1 MSSQSRGSSIKAI
14 LLFYTELS
22 LFNVPFS
29 LVVGVLSG
37 NFWIGFN
44 LSLVSGGM
52 MLAVYFYENYRE
64 RYFFYF
70 NKGIS
75 KRKLLVAASILNV
88 CITLLIFNLQ
98 GFYRTK
104 G

>member
-1 MSSQSRGSSIKAI
+1 MKAI

-29 LVVGVLSG
+29 LVAGLLSG
-37 NFWIGFN
+37 NFWFGFG

-52 MLAVYFYENYRE
+52 MLSVYFYENNKE
-64 RYFFYF
+64 KYFFYF

-75 KRKLLVAASILNV
+75 KQKLLVSAFILNV
-88 CITLLIFNLQ
+88 CIILLIFNLHKFFN
-98 GFYRTK
+98 G
-104 G
+104 